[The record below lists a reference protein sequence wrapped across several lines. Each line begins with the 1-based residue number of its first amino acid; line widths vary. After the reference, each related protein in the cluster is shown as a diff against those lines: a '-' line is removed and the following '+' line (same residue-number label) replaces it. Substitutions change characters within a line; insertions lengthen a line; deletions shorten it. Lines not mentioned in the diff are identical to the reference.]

1 MGTMSGTI
9 SVDRKNKTGTG
20 GCAMQIAGEEI
31 ERLRRQIMEQI
42 DLTRTVEDEEV
53 YQLIEAQV
61 RDFARERMLTLG
73 EREAAG
79 RPGGPGH
86 PHPAH
91 VPQPLLAVLL
101 PGGPRRLHRAVGG
114 VRNPLILQNNR
125 AQRKF
130 SAPCFVLSR
139 HQPCARPLI
148 SVTVR
153 QNTQVRSK
161 TPSGKSQSVRPL

>member
-1 MGTMSGTI
+1 MTFTWTTI
-9 SVDRKNKTGTG
+9 H
-20 GCAMQIAGEEI
+20 
-31 ERLRRQIMEQI
+31 
-42 DLTRTVEDEEV
+42 
-53 YQLIEAQV
+53 V
-61 RDFARERMLTLG
+61 RDLDQSLAFYHDLLGLPIQERFGPPGHEIAMLGPEEAGAHRRRGDPRASRPHPLPGVRPG
-73 EREAAG
+73 EYGPAAG
-79 RPGGPGH
+79 CPGGPGH

-114 VRNPLILQNNR
+114 VRNPLIPQNNR